1 MSNEMPIW
9 IAAAAC
15 LTFTA
20 CSKKEPAPEPS
31 KKAEP
36 VATAPATAEAPTPKP
51 AGAALPA
58 PPKSL
63 GALKIPSDNPLT
75 PAKVA
80 LGHKLFFDKRLS
92 ADGSRA
98 CYSCHQNEDGT
109 GGHEPLAIGA
119 KDVKLTRHSPI
130 IWNAAYLP
138 RFYWDGR
145 ADSLEAQAI
154 GAWAGGNMGVGNDNL
169 GKKAEEMYMLPEYT
183 ALFDEAFPGEGG
195 TAKTVSMALASY
207 ERTLFCGDTAFDRF
221 SAGDTNALTA
231 EQKKG
236 WDLFTTKG
244 NCHSCHT
251 PPFFSDA
258 YQAEQGAY
266 HNAGVGFKGKAEAEV
281 DPGRKQ
287 VSSVDSDFGAFKTPT
302 LRNISKSAPYFHDG
316 SVEKLEDAVR
326 YMANGAYKNPY
337 LDPKLVDRKLT
348 DDEIKAI
355 VSFLGALSCDGKL
368 EEPK

>member
-1 MSNEMPIW
+1 MSNEMPQW
-9 IAAAAC
+9 IAAAALVAVC
-15 LTFTA
+15 A
-20 CSKKEPAPEPS
+20 CSKTEQAAP
-31 KKAEP
+31 KAETKVQP
-36 VATAPATAEAPTPKP
+36 ASTAADTPSAKP
-51 AGAALPA
+51 AASPLPA

-63 GALKIPSDNPLT
+63 GALKIPKDNPLT

-80 LGHKLFFDKRLS
+80 LGRKLFFDKRLS
-92 ADGSRA
+92 ADGTRA

-119 KDVKLTRHSPI
+119 KDVKLTRHSPVM
-130 IWNAAYLP
+130 WNVAYLP

-169 GKKAEEMYMLPEYT
+169 TAKAEELYMLPEYT
-183 ALFDEAFPGEGG
+183 KLFDEAFPGEGG
-195 TAKTVSMALASY
+195 TQKTVSMALASY

-221 SAGDTNALTA
+221 SSGDTNALTS

-236 WDLFTTKG
+236 WDLFTGKG

-258 YQAEQGAY
+258 YQAENGAY
-266 HNAGVGFKGKAEAEV
+266 HNAGIGFKGKSEAEV
-281 DPGRKQ
+281 DPGRKK

-302 LRNISKSAPYFHDG
+302 LRNITKSAPYFHDG
-316 SVEKLEDAVR
+316 SVDKLEEAVK
-326 YMANGAYKNPY
+326 YMASGAHKNPN
-337 LDPKLVDRKLT
+337 LDPKLVDRKLS
-348 DDEIKAI
+348 DEEIKSI
-355 VSFLGALSCDGKL
+355 VAFLGALSCEGKL
-368 EEPK
+368 EPAN